1 MKVCPSD
8 VNCCM
13 VATPEYAKETV
24 GGRKSTLF
32 DEAEMETTD
41 GSDDGV
47 TQEMDVEEM
56 KVAGTTVEP
65 MQARRDDAKNVPGVD
80 AVTVIV
86 VPPNSLT
93 MAGCAEVT
101 SPGVK

>member
-1 MKVCPSD
+1 M
-8 VNCCM
+8 
-13 VATPEYAKETV
+13 
-24 GGRKSTLF
+24 
-32 DEAEMETTD
+32 
-41 GSDDGV
+41 

-65 MQARRDDAKNVPGVD
+65 MRQARRDDAKNVPGVD